1 MTVLRHVR
9 ARLPHEDIV
18 YLADQAHVP
27 YGERSEDELVVLL
40 AQNVAFLEAAGARGI
55 VMGCNSSCAVAS
67 RRGWPETSIPIL
79 DLIEAA
85 AADVASKT
93 TTGRIGV
100 IATTATARTGAYGIA
115 IRRRVP
121 GAAVYEVAAPALVP
135 LVEAGHIAGDEADR
149 AVAEAC
155 AWFPV
160 SLDVVVLA
168 CTHYP
173 LLDASFAKALG
184 PNVLRLDP
192 ALVQAERAAAF
203 ALASPAEAGRT
214 RYVTTGPI
222 EPYRTAIEA
231 LLGPLGPGDSV
242 AYAPVSFAKSV

>member
-1 MTVLRHVR
+1 VR
-9 ARLPHEDIV
+9 ARLPHENIV

-27 YGERSEDELVVLL
+27 YGDRSEDELVFLL
-40 AQNVAFLEAAGARGI
+40 AQNVAFLEAAGVDGI

-85 AADVASKT
+85 AADVATKT
-93 TTGRIGV
+93 NTGRIGV
-100 IATTATARTGAYGIA
+100 IATTATTRTGAYGIA
-115 IRRRVP
+115 IRRRIP

-135 LVEAGHIAGDEADR
+135 LVEAGHIAGEAADR

-155 AWFPV
+155 ATLPV

-184 PNVLRLDP
+184 PAVLRLDP
-192 ALVQAERAAAF
+192 ALVQADRAAAF
-203 ALASPAEAGRT
+203 ALCSSAESGRT
-214 RYVTTGPI
+214 DYVTTGPV
-222 EPYRTAIEA
+222 EPYRSAIEA
-231 LLGPLGPGDSV
+231 LLGPLGEGDSV
-242 AYAPVSFAKSV
+242 AHAALGLAKSV